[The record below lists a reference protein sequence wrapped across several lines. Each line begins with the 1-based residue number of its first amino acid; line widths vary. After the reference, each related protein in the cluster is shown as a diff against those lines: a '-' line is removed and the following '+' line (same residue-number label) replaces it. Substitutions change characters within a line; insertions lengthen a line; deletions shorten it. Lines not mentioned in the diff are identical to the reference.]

1 MEKEISFEEKLEEAN
16 LLLRYREFEEAC
28 KIYEELISKE
38 FKSPELHNNYGL
50 ALFYLDKAEEA
61 LKEFEK
67 AINLNNS
74 FALPYA
80 NTGLVYLN
88 QEQYEEAVK
97 FFLKALEFDSKN
109 PETHYNLA
117 VAYYRMDNKTEA
129 LKYYESFINYAGDEY
144 KKLKESVKKI
154 ITQIIESQ
162 NPQNIAKDKG
172 EAEENPSAN

>member
-1 MEKEISFEEKLEEAN
+1 MEKEPSFEERLEEAN
-16 LLLRYREFEEAC
+16 LFLRHREFEEAC

-74 FALPYA
+74 FTLPYV

-88 QEQYEEAVK
+88 QEQYDKAVE
-97 FFLKALEFDSKN
+97 FFLRAIEFDSGN
-109 PETHYNLA
+109 PETYYNLA
-117 VAYYRMDNKTEA
+117 VTYYRMGSKTEA
-129 LKYYESFINYAGDEY
+129 LKYYESFINKAGDEY
-144 KKLKESVKKI
+144 SKLKESVKKI
-154 ITQIIESQ
+154 ITQIIEGQ
-162 NPQNIAKDKG
+162 NPQNIAKEKRESG
-172 EAEENPSAN
+172 ES

>member
-1 MEKEISFEEKLEEAN
+1 MKKETAFEERLEEAN
-16 LLLRYREFEEAC
+16 LLLRHREFEEAC

-74 FALPYA
+74 FTLPYA
-80 NTGLVYLN
+80 NKGLVYLN
-88 QEQYEEAVK
+88 QEQYDKAVE
-97 FFLKALEFDSKN
+97 FFLKANELDSGN
-109 PETHYNLA
+109 PETYYNLA
-117 VAYYRMDNKTEA
+117 VTYYRMGNKNEA
-129 LKYYESFINYAGDEY
+129 LKYYKSFINNAGIEY
-144 KKLKESVKKI
+144 NKLKESVEKI

-162 NPQNIAKDKG
+162 NPQNIAKEREESG
-172 EAEENPSAN
+172 ES